1 MAHEVREA
9 LDQPCKL
16 LDNRGPDVPSIWLSR
31 CDRRY
36 QEKPT
41 FTCRR
46 LGRKILAEIADYSWL
61 TGPEAAPWLAELA
74 ESDQSALHLLGR
86 LRKVLSAER
95 SRLIVDQ
102 IALRRRAIGKFGTLA
117 KQMFFTDLGLQ
128 QSTDL
133 GIARYKAA
141 RLSPETHAVDYCCG
155 IGGDLLALAEQTSV
169 VGWDRSP
176 EISCLALANLRAVD
190 CAGSVEVQVGNVE
203 DRTPRADEIWHLD
216 PDRRAEGR
224 RSTQVEWHSPGPEV
238 VDRWLQVAPQ
248 GILKLAPAALVPER
262 WQCKAELEW
271 ITRDRE
277 CRQLIVWFGQLATA
291 AGQRRATVLKGSLDR
306 ATPMVPHS
314 FQGDPRIVAPLAS
327 SLQKYVYEVDPS
339 VRAAGLSGAF
349 AVDCALAALA
359 PGSAYLTREQPVDHP
374 LLACFEVIDH
384 LPFRVAPLKN
394 HLQSLGIGRL
404 EIKKR
409 GVKVDPEQLRK
420 QLKLQGSGSAT
431 LLIGKLGLQ
440 EIAILARRREN
451 GR

>member
-1 MAHEVREA
+1 M
-9 LDQPCKL
+9 
-16 LDNRGPDVPSIWLSR
+16 
-31 CDRRY
+31 
-36 QEKPT
+36 
-41 FTCRR
+41 
-46 LGRKILAEIADYSWL
+46 AEIADYTWL
-61 TGPEAAPWLAELA
+61 TGSEAAPWLAEFA
-74 ESDQSALHLLGR
+74 ESDQSVLRLLGR
-86 LRKVLSAER
+86 LRKVLGAER

-102 IALRRRAIGKFGTLA
+102 IALRRRATSKFGTLA
-117 KQMFFTDLGLQ
+117 KRMFFTDLGLQ

-141 RLSPETHAVDYCCG
+141 RLRPKIRALDYCSG
-155 IGGDLLALAEQTSV
+155 IGGDLLALAERTSV

-176 EISCLALANLRAVD
+176 EIACLARANFRAVD
-190 CAGSVEVQVGNVE
+190 CAGSVEMQVGNVE
-203 DRTPRADEIWHLD
+203 DQTPRADEVWHLD
-216 PDRRAEGR
+216 PDRRADGR

-238 VDRWLQVAPQ
+238 VDRWLKVAPQ

-262 WQCKAELEW
+262 WQCEAELEW

-314 FQGDPRIVAPLAS
+314 FQGDPRIVAPRAS
-327 SLQKYVYEVDPS
+327 SLQKYVYEVDPA
-339 VRAAGLSGAF
+339 VRAAGLSGAL
-349 AVDCALAALA
+349 AVEYELTALA
-359 PGSAYLTREQPVDHP
+359 PGSAYLTREHRVDHP

-384 LPFRVAPLKN
+384 LPFRVGSLKN

-420 QLKLQGSGSAT
+420 QLKLRGSGSAT

-440 EIAILARRREN
+440 EIAILAARKS
-451 GR
+451 